1 MGANGSSGTRDMVAR
16 SVPTAQELGAVVRAA
31 KAGIEPWDAVAASGI
46 DVGRINVDVVPDDR
60 LR

>member
-1 MGANGSSGTRDMVAR
+1 MVAR
-16 SVPTAQELGAVVRAA
+16 SVPTAQGLGAVVRAA

-46 DVGRINVDVVPDDR
+46 DVGRIDVDVVPDDR